1 MKKSLLQILAVFKK
15 ELKSELRSK
24 IGIST
29 ILLFVMTTITMI
41 VFTTAGLKLKEGV
54 VAGLLWII
62 MFFTA
67 MISISRSFVSEE
79 ERGTG
84 LLLQLI
90 STSSSVF
97 LGKLLFNICLSF
109 ITSIAILLLYFIFN
123 DSVKIRTPEIFW
135 LSMVLGSLGI
145 SSCTTIISAIISKSS
160 SKSALFP
167 ILSFPILLPV
177 IMIGVNST
185 KLGLE
190 GWEFSRSIEDFNIM
204 FGYIGILTTV
214 SFFLFDYVWKD

>member
-1 MKKSLLQILAVFKK
+1 MRKNILQIIAVFKK
-15 ELKSELRSK
+15 ELKSEIRSK

-41 VFTTAGLKLKEGV
+41 VFTTAGLKLQEGV
-54 VAGLLWII
+54 IAGLLWII

-90 STSSSVF
+90 SSSSSVF

-109 ITSIAILLLYFIFN
+109 ITSIAILLMFFISIITSRN
-123 DSVKIRTPEIFW
+123 A
-135 LSMVLGSLGI
+135 LMV
-145 SSCTTIISAIISKSS
+145 
-160 SKSALFP
+160 FYRQ
-167 ILSFPILLPV
+167 
-177 IMIGVNST
+177 NYQ
-185 KLGLE
+185 E
-190 GWEFSRSIEDFNIM
+190 
-204 FGYIGILTTV
+204 
-214 SFFLFDYVWKD
+214 